1 MPKNL
6 LIVESPA
13 KAKTIEKILGKDFE
27 VKSCYGHIR
36 DLEKDEMGI
45 DVNNEFEPR
54 YIVPDEKEKVVKELK
69 SLAKKSDTVWLA
81 TDEDREGEAISW
93 HLCEVLGLDPA
104 TTKRIVFHE
113 ITKPAILKAV
123 DNPRTVNMNLVNA
136 QQARRILDRIV
147 GFELSPVLW
156 R

>member
-1 MPKNL
+1 MAKNL

-13 KAKTIEKILGKDFE
+13 KAKTIEKFLGEDFQ

-36 DLEKDEMGI
+36 DLEKNDMGI
-45 DVNNEFEPR
+45 DIKNNFSPK
-54 YIVPDEKEKVVKELK
+54 YIVPEEKEKVVKELK
-69 SLAKKSDTVWLA
+69 SLAKKADEVWLA
-81 TDEDREGEAISW
+81 SDEDREGESISW
-93 HLCEVLGLDPA
+93 HLAEVLGLNPI

-113 ITKPAILKAV
+113 ITKPAIQKAV
-123 DNPRTVNMNLVNA
+123 QNPRTINMSLVNA

-156 R
+156 